1 MKVTAGAHPDLPMPF
16 TNGPEQPQRP
26 VQGLAEPL
34 PLATERYE
42 AGVSHMAALVNFWLD
57 RSGLSHAQMVA
68 ICHWG
73 LGEDRI
79 IDETVLS
86 KLRNRRIQRGASIK
100 HLDAMSCGN
109 RAIWLWQTKG
119 QRKAWAELGPH
130 TGWGVREEWLESA
143 IWLPSAADEHEPLK
157 FDELAEVLAG
167 YLDLPYLPRGGLS
180 PIEATR
186 LSQRLA
192 ELLEGEIT
200 RLGVGLRQG
209 IAALLQAYPVDDP
222 VRQRR
227 LKAVLT
233 GDVQLSRDEIET
245 EQAAIAEAIRVLR
258 GLPVGGYGPAE
269 LQGELLV
276 HRPL

>member
-1 MKVTAGAHPDLPMPF
+1 MKVTVGAHPDLPMPF
-16 TNGPEQPQRP
+16 SNGPEPPPDP
-26 VQGLAEPL
+26 VRGLAEPL

-42 AGVSHMAALVNFWLD
+42 AGVTHMAALVNYWLD
-57 RSGLSHAQMVA
+57 RSNLSHAQMVA

-100 HLDAMSCGN
+100 HLDAMACGN
-109 RAIWLWQTKG
+109 RAIWLWQTQG
-119 QRKAWAELGPH
+119 QGKAWAELGPH
-130 TGWGVREEWLESA
+130 VGWGVREEWLASA
-143 IWLPSAADEHEPLK
+143 LWLPSAADDGQPLG

-209 IAALLQAYPVDDP
+209 IAALLEAYPVDDQ

-233 GDVQLSRDEIET
+233 GDVQLSRDDVEM

-269 LQGELLV
+269 LQAELLD
-276 HRPL
+276 RR